1 MMNTSISSSS
11 DGDNTHMEDED
22 FARLL
27 EEEGIP
33 VQDGFM
39 IIARDDLEQEL
50 RKMCDALGVPF
61 VQVWKAV
68 QAQSLD

>member
-1 MMNTSISSSS
+1 MMNVSISPSS
-11 DGDNTHMEDED
+11 DGDNSHMEDDD
-22 FARLL
+22 FDRLL

-50 RKMCDALGVPF
+50 RQMCDALGVPF
-61 VQVWKAV
+61 MQVWQAV
-68 QAQSLD
+68 QKSMGS